1 MKRVLIPLALLA
13 VFVFVTLALPFE
25 PRPRSDFRAPP
36 EPTAVDGRWQP
47 PTPVICYQPLY
58 TPVPGAGR
66 ICLPPHYGEQ

>member
-13 VFVFVTLALPFE
+13 VLVCVTLALPFE
-25 PRPRSDFRAPP
+25 PHLRTGVQPP
-36 EPTAVDGRWQP
+36 SEPTAVDGRWQP

-66 ICLPPHYGEQ
+66 ICLPPHYGGQ